1 MLSVLWMF
9 THHER
14 LAQVATCTWTSILLC
29 RFIPLSHFFLH
40 LNALGYLA
48 LDMVKV
54 AAGTLPDLCLVLGSD
69 LDNIDR
75 FPDNGR
81 LLVVMDI
88 LLSDALGVS

>member
-1 MLSVLWMF
+1 MS
-9 THHER
+9 
-14 LAQVATCTWTSILLC
+14 
-29 RFIPLSHFFLH
+29 
-40 LNALGYLA
+40 YLA
-48 LDMVKV
+48 LNMVEV

-69 LDNIDR
+69 LDNIDG